1 MEVSMGCIISCP
13 LQCQVLL
20 MHPLPSLMARPSIL
34 TQGLVVPQG
43 SMALPK
49 KFKNR
54 RMLTKNTPR
63 VLFGKQEGW
72 VLELYTPPPQ
82 PDHADPDKKHK
93 EKEREKA
100 HKKEEKKR
108 EKAEKER
115 AKAKEKEEKE
125 RMKIERKRGSTIAG
139 DPLPVAG
146 GSKYRDNGLKDDQH
160 SRDRSTSEGDASH
173 ASSSR
178 EDDNHASKRDKKKG
192 KGKEKSN
199 GTHDLQ
205 HHGDRTEPIRGGH
218 EDENGHHARD
228 EESKDHP
235 ERVVIHST
243 DSEGEHHDFTI
254 DMGEWFDVEG
264 TEMANWEKLELA
276 ARAPQQMMAWK
287 QFFAQGETDDGVR
300 LPLCTESD
308 SIRCACD
315 VALVPVADF
324 RTSTSSKRWPASCGS
339 SKRTCGT
346 GFTAL
351 PTATTSSGSSPAP
364 RYAAVGSK
372 TCALW
377 LLIIL
382 SKLNAEPGPAHHAD
396 QPEARHPHGEGAA

>member
-1 MEVSMGCIISCP
+1 
-13 LQCQVLL
+13 
-20 MHPLPSLMARPSIL
+20 
-34 TQGLVVPQG
+34 
-43 SMALPK
+43 MALPK

-72 VLELYTPPPQ
+72 VLELYIPPPQ

-93 EKEREKA
+93 EKEEKEREKA

-115 AKAKEKEEKE
+115 VKAKEKEEKE
-125 RMKIERKRGSTIAG
+125 RLKIERKRGSTIAG

-146 GSKYRDNGLKDDQH
+146 GSKNRDNGLKDDQH

-192 KGKEKSN
+192 KGKEKKEKSN

-228 EESKDHP
+228 EEGKDHP

-254 DMGEWFDVEG
+254 DIGEWFNVEG

-287 QFFAQGETDDGVR
+287 QFFAQGETDDGVCP
-300 LPLCTESD
+300 PLCTGQSD

-339 SKRTCGT
+339 SRRTCGT

-364 RYAAVGSK
+364 RYATVGSK

-377 LLIIL
+377 LLIPL
-382 SKLNAEPGPAHHAD
+382 KTVRRTWSRSP
-396 QPEARHPHGEGAA
+396 R

>member
-1 MEVSMGCIISCP
+1 
-13 LQCQVLL
+13 
-20 MHPLPSLMARPSIL
+20 
-34 TQGLVVPQG
+34 
-43 SMALPK
+43 MALPK
-49 KFKNR
+49 KLKNR

-82 PDHADPDKKHK
+82 PDHADPDKKHQREK
-93 EKEREKA
+93 EEKEREKA

-125 RMKIERKRGSTIAG
+125 RLKIERKRGSTIAC
-139 DPLPVAG
+139 DPLPVAA
-146 GSKYRDNGLKDDQH
+146 GSNRDNGFKDDQH
-160 SRDRSTSEGDASH
+160 SRDRSESEGDASH
-173 ASSSR
+173 VPSAR

-192 KGKEKSN
+192 KSKEKSN

-205 HHGDRTEPIRGGH
+205 HHSNRTEPIRVGH
-218 EDENGHHARD
+218 EHENGHHARD

-254 DMGEWFDVEG
+254 DDMGEWFDVEG

-287 QFFAQGETDDGVR
+287 QFFTLGETDDGVR
-300 LPLCTESD
+300 ERFNSLC
-308 SIRCACD
+308 
-315 VALVPVADF
+315 V
-324 RTSTSSKRWPASCGS
+324 
-339 SKRTCGT
+339 
-346 GFTAL
+346 
-351 PTATTSSGSSPAP
+351 
-364 RYAAVGSK
+364 
-372 TCALW
+372 
-377 LLIIL
+377 
-382 SKLNAEPGPAHHAD
+382 
-396 QPEARHPHGEGAA
+396 